1 MWSVTALHVTASL
14 QCPVGCPS
22 VNLGAAKPQLSLLEL
37 EMLDTASQKLEHPRA
52 FLCLSFLSLH
62 WVFLTSFLLGQEI
75 TGSRGWSTTKIE
87 LYFGTSAIR
96 AGSFGPGVAIQVWQ
110 RPPRTPAAV
119 PGTHTG
125 LSLCHGEH
133 VLCHSP
139 ELSRVTAHHCP
150 GAMAAGPV
158 PSAGLSPSLPRM
170 PVCSELGGVGTAV
183 GAEGHGGDKDDT
195 GSTTSYPM
203 GLS

>member
-1 MWSVTALHVTASL
+1 MPQFPTPALSV
-14 QCPVGCPS
+14 PP
-22 VNLGAAKPQLSLLEL
+22 
-37 EMLDTASQKLEHPRA
+37 
-52 FLCLSFLSLH
+52 FLP
-62 WVFLTSFLLGQEI
+62 SFLLGQEI

-96 AGSFGPGVAIQVWQ
+96 AGSLGPSVEIQVWQ

-133 VLCHSP
+133 GLCHSP
-139 ELSRVTAHHCP
+139 PVSCVTAHHCP
-150 GAMAAGPV
+150 GATAAGPGCSC
-158 PSAGLSPSLPRM
+158 PLGWALTSLPRM

-183 GAEGHGGDKDDT
+183 GAEGCGGDKDDI
-195 GSTTSYPM
+195 GSTTGNPV
-203 GLS
+203 GLSRHGGDGDRRGDTHPPCPGRSVRPQEPGATPASRAQ